1 MVFEVSSSE
10 LLKKLQVA
18 SGAISSNPVIP
29 ILEDFLFDLSGN
41 EITISA
47 TNLEVTI
54 ISSIEV
60 KGKEDGR
67 VAIPAKILLD
77 TLKALPDQ
85 PVKFKIHKDNN
96 SIKIKSAY
104 GEYKL
109 TGDNASDFPETPAE
123 DNVNEIELESS
134 SLIKAINNTIFAT
147 SNDEL
152 RLAMT
157 GVLMQMDFNKV
168 IFVSTDAHKLV
179 KYTIGG
185 LSSDLTESII
195 IPKKGLTVFKN
206 AISSSDEESAKIS
219 FNNKN
224 IFFKSGDTLVISRLI
239 DSKYPDYNA
248 VIPVDNDKTLTVN
261 RSDFQNSL
269 KRIVIY
275 SNKTTNQVVLNL
287 AEDSL
292 TISAQDLDFSNEE
305 TEQISCDYKSDPLTI
320 GFNAKFLVEMLGII
334 ETDDINLQLSAP
346 NKAGILLPTDESDQE
361 KLMMLVMPVM
371 MSH

>member
-1 MVFEVSSSE
+1 
-10 LLKKLQVA
+10 
-18 SGAISSNPVIP
+18 
-29 ILEDFLFDLSGN
+29 
-41 EITISA
+41 
-47 TNLEVTI
+47 
-54 ISSIEV
+54 
-60 KGKEDGR
+60 
-67 VAIPAKILLD
+67 
-77 TLKALPDQ
+77 
-85 PVKFKIHKDNN
+85 
-96 SIKIKSAY
+96 
-104 GEYKL
+104 
-109 TGDNASDFPETPAE
+109 
-123 DNVNEIELESS
+123 
-134 SLIKAINNTIFAT
+134 
-147 SNDEL
+147 
-152 RLAMT
+152 MT

-206 AISSSDEESAKIS
+206 AISSSDEDSAKIS

-224 IFFKSGDTLVISRLI
+224 IFFKSGETLVISRLI

-248 VIPVDNDKTLTVN
+248 VIPVNNEKTLHVN

-292 TISAQDLDFSNEE
+292 TISAQDLDFSNEA
-305 TEQISCDYKSDPLTI
+305 TEQISCTYQHEPLTI

-334 ETDDINLQLSAP
+334 ETDEVKLELSAP
-346 NKAGILLPTDESDQE
+346 NKAGILLPTDESDME